1 MPASTDRKHTRCSI
15 RSLVVGQQ
23 RRAGFCSRLHQVAE
37 LFPNLFLNIMPGF
50 RTFADCFKKNIHNSM
65 LTKVIEQSNV
75 EHFAKWLGHAEKIVI
90 VSHVAPD
97 GDAIGS
103 SLGLWHF
110 LNTQEKTANVIVP
123 NAFPDFLKWMPGSKD
138 ILQYDRYKEF
148 ADKLIN
154 EADIICCLDF
164 NALSR
169 IDAMADAIKNSP
181 ARKIL
186 IDHHLYPEDF
196 CRITISHPQISST
209 SELVFRLICRMG
221 NFSDITKECAE
232 CIYTG
237 MMTDTGGFTY
247 NSNNREIYF
256 IISELLSKGIDKDA
270 IYRKV
275 FNTYSE
281 SRLRLMGHVLSEM
294 TVYHDYCAALITL
307 TGKEQKSFNYIRGD
321 SEGFVNIPLSIKN
334 VVFSCFLREDTEK
347 PMIKVSLRS
356 VGTFPC
362 NKLAAE
368 FFNGGGHL
376 NASGGEF
383 YGTIEEAKAVLEKAL
398 EKYKPLLTAKK

>member
-1 MPASTDRKHTRCSI
+1 
-15 RSLVVGQQ
+15 
-23 RRAGFCSRLHQVAE
+23 
-37 LFPNLFLNIMPGF
+37 
-50 RTFADCFKKNIHNSM
+50 M
-65 LTKVIEQSNV
+65 LTKVIEQANID
-75 EHFAKWLGHAEKIVI
+75 HFAKWLDRADKMVI
-90 VSHVAPD
+90 VSHV
-97 GDAIGS
+97 GD
-103 SLGLWHF
+103 
-110 LNTQEKTANVIVP
+110 KTANVIVP

-138 ILQYDRYKEF
+138 ILLYDRYKEF
-148 ADKLIN
+148 ADKLIA
-154 EADIICCLDF
+154 EADVICCLDF
-164 NALSR
+164 NATSR
-169 IDAMADAIKNSP
+169 IDAMKEAVLASP

-186 IDHHLYPEDF
+186 IDHHLHPEDF
-196 CRITISHPQISST
+196 CKITISHPQISST

-221 NFSDITKECAE
+221 YFSDITRECAE

-256 IISELLSKGIDKDA
+256 IISELLTKGIDKDE

-281 SRLRLMGHVLSEM
+281 SRLRLMGHVLTQM
-294 TVYHDYCAALITL
+294 KVYHEHRAALITL
-307 TGKEQKSFNYIRGD
+307 TKKEQSQFSYIRGD

-334 VVFSCFLREDTEK
+334 VVFSCFLREDTER

-362 NKLAAE
+362 NQLAAE
-368 FFNGGGHL
+368 FFGGGGHL

-383 YGTIEEAKAVLEKAL
+383 YGTMEEAKKVFEQAL
-398 EKYKPLLTAKK
+398 EKYKPLLLK

>member
-1 MPASTDRKHTRCSI
+1 
-15 RSLVVGQQ
+15 
-23 RRAGFCSRLHQVAE
+23 
-37 LFPNLFLNIMPGF
+37 
-50 RTFADCFKKNIHNSM
+50 M
-65 LTKVIEQSNV
+65 LTKVIEQAKID
-75 EHFAKWLGHAEKIVI
+75 HFTKWFERADKIVI
-90 VSHVAPD
+90 VSHVSPD

-103 SLGLWHF
+103 SLGLAQF
-110 LNTQEKTANVIVP
+110 LDSQDKTVNVIVP

-138 ILQYDRYKEF
+138 ILLYDRYKEF

-164 NALSR
+164 NSLKR
-169 IDAMADAIKNSP
+169 IEEMADSVATSP

-196 CRITISHPQISST
+196 CRIVISHPEISST

-221 NFSDITKECAE
+221 DFSDISREGAE

-256 IISELLSKGIDKDA
+256 IISELLSKGIDKDD

-275 FNTYSE
+275 YNTYSE
-281 SRLRLMGHVLSEM
+281 SRLRLMGYVLSNM
-294 TVYHDYCAALITL
+294 KVYREYNSALISL
-307 TGKEQKSFNYIRGD
+307 TKEEQGKFDYIKGD

-334 VVFSCFLREDTEK
+334 VRFSCFLREDTERRI
-347 PMIKVSLRS
+347 IKISLRS

-383 YGTIEEAKAVLEKAL
+383 TGTMAEAKQVFEEALK
-398 EKYKPLLTAKK
+398 KYKTLLTEN

>member
-1 MPASTDRKHTRCSI
+1 
-15 RSLVVGQQ
+15 
-23 RRAGFCSRLHQVAE
+23 
-37 LFPNLFLNIMPGF
+37 
-50 RTFADCFKKNIHNSM
+50 M
-65 LTKVIEQSNV
+65 LTKVIEQAKID
-75 EHFAKWLGHAEKIVI
+75 HFLKWFERADKIVI
-90 VSHVAPD
+90 VSHVSPD

-103 SLGLWHF
+103 SLGLAQF
-110 LNTQEKTANVIVP
+110 LDSQDKTVNVIVP

-138 ILQYDRYKEF
+138 ILLYDRYKEF

-164 NALSR
+164 NSLKR
-169 IDAMADAIKNSP
+169 IEEMADSVATSP

-196 CRITISHPQISST
+196 CRIVISHPEISST

-221 NFSDITKECAE
+221 YFSDISREGAE

-256 IISELLSKGIDKDA
+256 IISELLSKGIDKDD

-275 FNTYSE
+275 YNTYSE
-281 SRLRLMGHVLSEM
+281 SRLRLMGYVLSNM
-294 TVYHDYCAALITL
+294 KVYREYNSALISL
-307 TGKEQKSFNYIRGD
+307 TKEEQGKFDYIKGD

-334 VVFSCFLREDTEK
+334 VRFSCFLREDTERRI
-347 PMIKVSLRS
+347 IKISLRS

-383 YGTIEEAKAVLEKAL
+383 TGTMAEAKQVFEEALK
-398 EKYKPLLTAKK
+398 KYKTLLTEN

>member
-1 MPASTDRKHTRCSI
+1 
-15 RSLVVGQQ
+15 
-23 RRAGFCSRLHQVAE
+23 
-37 LFPNLFLNIMPGF
+37 
-50 RTFADCFKKNIHNSM
+50 M
-65 LTKVIEQSNV
+65 LTKVIEQANID
-75 EHFAKWLGHAEKIVI
+75 HFAKWLDRADKMVI
-90 VSHVAPD
+90 GSPVGPD

-110 LNTQEKTANVIVP
+110 LNSQDKTANVIVP

-138 ILQYDRYKEF
+138 ILLYDRYKEF
-148 ADKLIN
+148 ADKLIA
-154 EADIICCLDF
+154 EADVICCLDF
-164 NALSR
+164 NATSR
-169 IDAMADAIKNSP
+169 IDAMKEAVLASP

-186 IDHHLYPEDF
+186 IDHHLHPEDF
-196 CRITISHPQISST
+196 CKITISHPQISST

-221 NFSDITKECAE
+221 YFSDITRECAE

-256 IISELLSKGIDKDA
+256 IISELLTKGIDKDE

-281 SRLRLMGHVLSEM
+281 SRLRLMGHVLTQM
-294 TVYHDYCAALITL
+294 KVYHEHRAALITL
-307 TGKEQKSFNYIRGD
+307 TKKEQSQFSYIRGD

-334 VVFSCFLREDTEK
+334 VVFSCFLREDTER

-362 NKLAAE
+362 NQLAAE
-368 FFNGGGHL
+368 FFGGGGHL

-383 YGTIEEAKAVLEKAL
+383 YGTMEEAKKVFEQAL
-398 EKYKPLLTAKK
+398 EKYKPLLLK

>member
-1 MPASTDRKHTRCSI
+1 
-15 RSLVVGQQ
+15 
-23 RRAGFCSRLHQVAE
+23 
-37 LFPNLFLNIMPGF
+37 
-50 RTFADCFKKNIHNSM
+50 M
-65 LTKVIEQSNV
+65 LSKVIAQANID
-75 EHFAKWLGHAEKIVI
+75 HFAKWLDRAERMVI
-90 VSHVAPD
+90 VTHVSPD

-110 LNTQEKTANVIVP
+110 LNSQDKTANIIVP
-123 NAFPDFLKWMPGSKD
+123 NAFPNFLKWMPGNKD

-148 ADKLIN
+148 ANQLIA
-154 EADIICCLDF
+154 EADVICCLDF

-169 IDAMADAIKNSP
+169 IDAMAEAVRNSS

-186 IDHHLYPEDF
+186 IDHHLHPEDF
-196 CRITISHPQISST
+196 CSIVISHPEISST
-209 SELVFRLICRMG
+209 SELIFRLICRMG
-221 NFSDITKECAE
+221 YFSDITKEAAE

-281 SRLRLMGHVLSEM
+281 SRLRLMGHVLTQM
-294 TVYHDYCAALITL
+294 KVYPEYHAALISL
-307 TGKEQKSFNYIRGD
+307 TGKEQKQFNYIRGD

-334 VVFSCFLREDTEK
+334 VIFSCFLREDTEK

-356 VGTFPC
+356 VGKFPC
-362 NKLAAE
+362 NQLAAE
-368 FFNGGGHL
+368 FFGGGGHL
-376 NASGGEF
+376 NASGGEY
-383 YGTIEEAKAVLEKAL
+383 YGTMEEALKVFEQAL
-398 EKYKPLLTAKK
+398 EKYKPLLNAKG

>member
-1 MPASTDRKHTRCSI
+1 MLSKIIA
-15 RSLVVGQQ
+15 Q
-23 RRAGFCSRLHQVAE
+23 A
-37 LFPNLFLNIMPGF
+37 NI
-50 RTFADCFKKNIHNSM
+50 D
-65 LTKVIEQSNV
+65 
-75 EHFAKWLGHAEKIVI
+75 HFAKWFDRAERMVI
-90 VSHVAPD
+90 VTHVSPD

-110 LNTQEKTANVIVP
+110 LNSQEKTANIIVP

-148 ADKLIN
+148 ADQLIA
-154 EADIICCLDF
+154 EADVICCLDF
-164 NALSR
+164 NALNR
-169 IDAMADAIKNSP
+169 IDAMADAVRNSS

-186 IDHHLYPEDF
+186 IDHHLHPEDF
-196 CRITISHPQISST
+196 CRIVISHPEISST
-209 SELVFRLICRMG
+209 SELIFRLICRMG
-221 NFSDITKECAE
+221 YFSDITKQGAE

-247 NSNNREIYF
+247 NSNSREIYF

-281 SRLRLMGHVLSEM
+281 SRLRLMGHVLTQM
-294 TVYHDYCAALITL
+294 KVYPEYRAALISL
-307 TGKEQKSFNYIRGD
+307 TEKEQKQFNYIRGD

-334 VVFSCFLREDTEK
+334 VIFSCFLREDTEK
-347 PMIKVSLRS
+347 PMIKISLRS
-356 VGTFPC
+356 VGSFPC
-362 NKLAAE
+362 NQLAAE
-368 FFNGGGHL
+368 FFGGGGHL

-383 YGTIEEAKAVLEKAL
+383 YGTMEEARQVFEQAL
-398 EKYKPLLTAKK
+398 EKYKPLLNAKG

>member
-1 MPASTDRKHTRCSI
+1 
-15 RSLVVGQQ
+15 
-23 RRAGFCSRLHQVAE
+23 
-37 LFPNLFLNIMPGF
+37 
-50 RTFADCFKKNIHNSM
+50 M
-65 LTKVIEQSNV
+65 LTKVIEQSKID
-75 EHFAKWLGHAEKIVI
+75 HFIKWFERADKIVI

-110 LNTQEKTANVIVP
+110 LNTQDKEVSVIVP

-138 ILQYDRYKEF
+138 ILLYDRYKEF
-148 ADKLIN
+148 ADKLIM
-154 EADIICCLDF
+154 EADVICCLDF
-164 NALSR
+164 NAIHR
-169 IDAMADAIKNSP
+169 IDAMGDIVLASP

-186 IDHHLYPEDF
+186 IDHHLDPEDF
-196 CRITISHPQISST
+196 CKIIISHPGISST

-221 NFSDITKECAE
+221 YFSDITKEGAE

-256 IISELLSKGIDKDA
+256 IIGELLSKGIDKDE

-281 SRLRLMGHVLSEM
+281 SRLRLMGHVLSHM
-294 TVYHDYCAALITL
+294 KVYHDHRAALITL
-307 TGKEQKSFNYIRGD
+307 TKKEQSLFNYIRGD

-334 VVFSCFLREDTEK
+334 VIFSCFLREDTEK

-356 VGTFPC
+356 VGKFPC
-362 NKLAAE
+362 NQMAAE

-376 NASGGEF
+376 NASGGEI
-383 YGTIEEAKAVLEKAL
+383 YGTMEEAKQILEAAL
-398 EKYKPLLTAKK
+398 EKFKPLLNAKG